1 ANHYYNLDSAQRDA
15 SINPDRFM
23 KTVTPLL
30 LVISLAF
37 ISCNQNMKEAKPAIP
52 LPPGVQKTFTGLKH
66 KLLRPGKIGPT
77 PNSLSTVTVH
87 YEGKSKDGK
96 IFDSSYKRGKPAEFP
111 LAQVIQG
118 WTEGLQL
125 MTKGEKRRFWIPAN
139 LAYGENPRTGQP
151 GGELTFEIE
160 LLDFHQ

>member
-1 ANHYYNLDSAQRDA
+1 
-15 SINPDRFM
+15 
-23 KTVTPLL
+23 
-30 LVISLAF
+30 
-37 ISCNQNMKEAKPAIP
+37 MKEAKPAIP

-66 KLLRPGKIGPT
+66 QLLRPGKIGPT

-111 LAQVIQG
+111 LDQVIQG

-139 LAYGENPRTGQP
+139 LAYGENPRAGQP
-151 GGELTFEIE
+151 SGELTFEIE